1 MQPLKDCSSGT
12 DPCFL
17 REFLVFPSH
26 HTLYFVRTVKI
37 FYFHRS
43 GKVAPCNR
51 SYIYNFNWNLIR
63 AARVSAA
70 KSATFVKHRRIHGGD
85 KVMLL

>member
-1 MQPLKDCSSGT
+1 MQPLKDCGSGT

-17 REFLVFPSH
+17 REFFSPSH

-37 FYFHRS
+37 FS

-63 AARVSAA
+63 AARVLAA
-70 KSATFVKHRRIHGGD
+70 KSATFVKHRHIHGGD